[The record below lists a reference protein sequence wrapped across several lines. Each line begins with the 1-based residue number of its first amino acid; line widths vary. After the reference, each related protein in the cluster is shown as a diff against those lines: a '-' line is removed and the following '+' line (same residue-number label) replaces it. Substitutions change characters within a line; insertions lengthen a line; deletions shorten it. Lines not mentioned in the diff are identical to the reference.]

1 MAIKVDRPAGGAG
14 DDVVVFVARRL
25 EEARAARDA
34 LLAAGV
40 AVDMPDEA
48 LVALFEGG
56 AASVPVRVR
65 SRDVV
70 RALEVVDAALPR
82 PDEPEPD
89 EPVDEPP
96 PAPVAQAVDDAPPEP
111 DDATLDAAADRR
123 QGDRLGRTAFK
134 VLVIACGSALL
145 PPAGLPF
152 ALVAVVGGVWLLLR
166 SDGASVRGRAAAGLA
181 IGAGSLGW
189 NAFVAASLLAR

>member
-34 LLAAGV
+34 LTAAGV
-40 AVDMPDEA
+40 AIELPDAA
-48 LVALFEGG
+48 LEALFEGG

-70 RALEVVDAALPR
+70 RALEVVDAAFPR
-82 PDEPEPD
+82 AEEPED
-89 EPVDEPP
+89 DDEPP
-96 PAPVAQAVDDAPPEP
+96 PPPPLAEEEQAPAEP
-111 DDATLDAAADRR
+111 DDAALDAAARRR
-123 QGDRLGRTAFK
+123 QDGRIERTAFK

-152 ALVAVVGGVWLLLR
+152 ALVAVIGGAWLLLR
-166 SDGASVRGRAAAGLA
+166 PDAPRGRAAAGLA
-181 IGAGSLGW
+181 IGAASLGW

>member
-96 PAPVAQAVDDAPPEP
+96 PAPVAQAADDAPPEP
-111 DDATLDAAADRR
+111 DDAALDAAADRR

>member
-111 DDATLDAAADRR
+111 DDAALDAAADRR
-123 QGDRLGRTAFK
+123 HGDRLGRTAFK